1 MIMGMGVEGVIGLAA
16 GIGFILIYCL
26 FAALM
31 WLFKRK
37 RKQAERKVPEIKA
50 PTVLRSATELVLS
63 GVSLMRA
70 SSYVPP
76 ADDGDGED
84 LVKVTVGG
92 ARATAPSHRPSVE
105 DLANLPFRTE
115 LVTMT
120 SSEAS
125 RGRGRASLRT
135 GSNRAAAASPMDKA
149 RDNVPR
155 EYAPS
160 AWPSDALDPSA
171 PSPGAAVPPNACTST
186 LARVRAGSSRG
197 CFHERAAA
205 ELSEAKVASPVI
217 LTVTLAPAVQASPNL
232 NPSRAGIAVA
242 ASTNQ
247 RFWCGCGC

>member
-1 MIMGMGVEGVIGLAA
+1 MIMGVEGVIGLAA
-16 GIGFILIYCL
+16 GIGIILICCL

-37 RKQAERKVPEIKA
+37 RKQAVNFTEIKA
-50 PTVLRSATELVLS
+50 PTVIRSATELVLS

-76 ADDGDGED
+76 ADDGD

-125 RGRGRASLRT
+125 KGRGRASLRT

-186 LARVRAGSSRG
+186 LARVRAGSSQG

-217 LTVTLAPAVQASPNL
+217 LTVTLTPAVQASSTL

>member
-1 MIMGMGVEGVIGLAA
+1 MIMGVEGVIGLAA
-16 GIGFILIYCL
+16 GIGFILICCL

-217 LTVTLAPAVQASPNL
+217 LTVTLTPAVQASPTL

>member
-1 MIMGMGVEGVIGLAA
+1 MIMGVEGVIGLAA
-16 GIGFILIYCL
+16 GIGIILICCL

-125 RGRGRASLRT
+125 KGRGRASLRT

-149 RDNVPR
+149 RDNVPH

-217 LTVTLAPAVQASPNL
+217 LTVTLTPAVQASSTL

>member
-1 MIMGMGVEGVIGLAA
+1 MAA
-16 GIGFILIYCL
+16 GIGFILICCL

-37 RKQAERKVPEIKA
+37 RKQADRKIPEIKA

-76 ADDGDGED
+76 ADYGDGED

-135 GSNRAAAASPMDKA
+135 GSNRAAAAYKA

-171 PSPGAAVPPNACTST
+171 PSPGAAVPLNACTST

-205 ELSEAKVASPVI
+205 ELSDAKVASPVI
-217 LTVTLAPAVQASPNL
+217 LTVTLSPAVQASPTL

-242 ASTNQ
+242 ASTYQ

>member
-1 MIMGMGVEGVIGLAA
+1 MHDLSSVFWLPSGDFECWFSLTAA
-16 GIGFILIYCL
+16 VTKHEDIFTAETHGHRIV
-26 FAALM
+26 
-31 WLFKRK
+31 
-37 RKQAERKVPEIKA
+37 KQEPEMLPA
-50 PTVLRSATELVLS
+50 PFVVHFT
-63 GVSLMRA
+63 
-70 SSYVPP
+70 
-76 ADDGDGED
+76 GDGED

-92 ARATAPSHRPSVE
+92 ARATAPSRRPSVE

-135 GSNRAAAASPMDKA
+135 GSNGAAAASPMDKA

-171 PSPGAAVPPNACTST
+171 PLPGAAVPPNACTST

-205 ELSEAKVASPVI
+205 ELSDAKVASPVI
-217 LTVTLAPAVQASPNL
+217 LTVTLSPAVQASPTL

>member
-1 MIMGMGVEGVIGLAA
+1 
-16 GIGFILIYCL
+16 
-26 FAALM
+26 
-31 WLFKRK
+31 
-37 RKQAERKVPEIKA
+37 
-50 PTVLRSATELVLS
+50 
-63 GVSLMRA
+63 MRA

-76 ADDGDGED
+76 ADYGDGED

-135 GSNRAAAASPMDKA
+135 GSNGAAAASPMDKA

-171 PSPGAAVPPNACTST
+171 PLPGAAVPPNACTST

-217 LTVTLAPAVQASPNL
+217 LTVTLSPAVQASPSQQAQTSAFGADVDANDD
-232 NPSRAGIAVA
+232 PGDSSSRERGDSSPQKA
-242 ASTNQ
+242 ALSWLSQQQESETQ
-247 RFWCGCGC
+247 KHAHQ

>member
-1 MIMGMGVEGVIGLAA
+1 MIMGVEGVIGLAA
-16 GIGFILIYCL
+16 GIGIILICCL

-37 RKQAERKVPEIKA
+37 RKQAVNFTEIKA
-50 PTVLRSATELVLS
+50 PTVIRSATELVLS

-120 SSEAS
+120 SSEVS
-125 RGRGRASLRT
+125 KGRGRASLRT

-186 LARVRAGSSRG
+186 LARVRAGSSQG

-217 LTVTLAPAVQASPNL
+217 LTVTLTPAVQASPNL

-242 ASTNQ
+242 ATTNQ
-247 RFWCGCGC
+247 RFWSGCGC

>member
-1 MIMGMGVEGVIGLAA
+1 MGVEGVIGLAA
-16 GIGFILIYCL
+16 GIGFILICCL

-37 RKQAERKVPEIKA
+37 RKQADRKIPEIKA

-76 ADDGDGED
+76 ADYGDGED

-125 RGRGRASLRT
+125 KGRGRASLRT
-135 GSNRAAAASPMDKA
+135 GSNCAAAASPMDKA

-171 PSPGAAVPPNACTST
+171 PLPGAAVPPNACTST

-217 LTVTLAPAVQASPNL
+217 LTVTLTPAVQASPNL
-232 NPSRAGIAVA
+232 NPSRAGIVVA
-242 ASTNQ
+242 ATTNQ
-247 RFWCGCGC
+247 RFWSGCGC

>member
-1 MIMGMGVEGVIGLAA
+1 MIMGVEGVIGLAA
-16 GIGFILIYCL
+16 GIGIILICCL

-125 RGRGRASLRT
+125 RGRGRTSLRT

-160 AWPSDALDPSA
+160 AWPSDALHPSA

-186 LARVRAGSSRG
+186 LARVRAGSSQG

-242 ASTNQ
+242 ATTNQ
-247 RFWCGCGC
+247 RFWSGCGC

>member
-1 MIMGMGVEGVIGLAA
+1 MIMGVEGVIGLAA
-16 GIGFILIYCL
+16 GIGFILICCL

-37 RKQAERKVPEIKA
+37 RKQAVSFTEIKA
-50 PTVLRSATELVLS
+50 PTVIRSATELVLS

-76 ADDGDGED
+76 ADDGD

-186 LARVRAGSSRG
+186 LARVRAGSSQG

-217 LTVTLAPAVQASPNL
+217 LTVTLTPAVQASSTL

>member
-1 MIMGMGVEGVIGLAA
+1 MIMGVEGVIGLAA
-16 GIGFILIYCL
+16 GIGIILICCL

-242 ASTNQ
+242 ATTNQ
-247 RFWCGCGC
+247 RFWSGCGC

>member
-1 MIMGMGVEGVIGLAA
+1 MIGLAA
-16 GIGFILIYCL
+16 GIGFILICCL
-26 FAALM
+26 FAAL

-37 RKQAERKVPEIKA
+37 RKQAERKIPEIKA
-50 PTVLRSATELVLS
+50 PTVLMSAAELVLS

-76 ADDGDGED
+76 ADYGDGED

-92 ARATAPSHRPSVE
+92 ARATAPSRRPSVE

-135 GSNRAAAASPMDKA
+135 GSNGAAAASPMDKA

-160 AWPSDALDPSA
+160 AWPSDALGPSA
-171 PSPGAAVPPNACTST
+171 LSPGAAVPPHACTSN
-186 LARVRAGSSRG
+186 LARVRAGSARG

-205 ELSEAKVASPVI
+205 ELSDAKVASPVI
-217 LTVTLAPAVQASPNL
+217 LTVTLSPAVQASPTL

-242 ASTNQ
+242 ASTYQ

>member
-1 MIMGMGVEGVIGLAA
+1 MAA
-16 GIGFILIYCL
+16 GIGFILICCL

-37 RKQAERKVPEIKA
+37 RKQADRKIPEIKA

-76 ADDGDGED
+76 ADYGDGED

-135 GSNRAAAASPMDKA
+135 GSNRAAAAYKA

-171 PSPGAAVPPNACTST
+171 LSPGAAVPPHACASN

-205 ELSEAKVASPVI
+205 ELSDAKVASPVI
-217 LTVTLAPAVQASPNL
+217 LTVTLSPAVQASPTL

-242 ASTNQ
+242 ASTYQ

>member
-1 MIMGMGVEGVIGLAA
+1 MIMGVEGVIGLAA
-16 GIGFILIYCL
+16 GIGIILICCL

-37 RKQAERKVPEIKA
+37 RKQAVNFTEIKA
-50 PTVLRSATELVLS
+50 PTVIRSATELVLS

-125 RGRGRASLRT
+125 KGRGRASLRT

-160 AWPSDALDPSA
+160 AWPSDALHPSA

-186 LARVRAGSSRG
+186 LARVRAGSSQG

-205 ELSEAKVASPVI
+205 ELSETKVASPVI

-242 ASTNQ
+242 ATTNQ
-247 RFWCGCGC
+247 RFWSGCGC